1 MMPKS
6 DTIAE
11 ILRSNPTANPTFL
24 AEFSNQELDEY
35 LQRLRQLSGRSP
47 AFDRGHP
54 CQGELVAGTS
64 PPQPA

>member
-1 MMPKS
+1 MMPKC

-35 LQRLRQLSGRSP
+35 LQRLRPLSGRSRT
-47 AFDRGHP
+47 FDQVHP
-54 CQGELVAGTS
+54 GQEELVAGTT
-64 PPQPA
+64 PHQPA

>member
-35 LQRLRQLSGRSP
+35 LQRLRQLSGRSR
-47 AFDRGHP
+47 AFDQAHP
-54 CQGELVAGTS
+54 CQEELVAETA
-64 PPQPA
+64 PHQPA